1 MWAREASTEN
11 EWECWMDRGKVHC
24 FGGADAAAGATTGA
38 SWERREKGKISVFH
52 KKSGE
57 ECAVF
62 L

>member
-1 MWAREASTEN
+1 
-11 EWECWMDRGKVHC
+11 MDRGKVHC